1 MNKKGEGGGGGKNG
15 RGGRERGGKGGGG
28 DRQILCLSPPSFGSC
43 LASLFALTLYKK
55 CTNFI
60 RKPFRSQV
68 NGANDLM
75 SLAPLTLSKK
85 PSSQSFL
92 HTPIPN
98 VIVANV
104 VAILES
110 LRKSWRVLENLGES

>member
-1 MNKKGEGGGGGKNG
+1 MNKKGEGGGGGKKWKEEEG
-15 RGGRERGGKGGGG
+15 EGGEGGGGGG
-28 DRQILCLSPPSFGSC
+28 DRQNLCLSPPSFGSC

-98 VIVANV
+98 VIVANI

-110 LRKSWRVLENLGES
+110 LRKS

>member
-1 MNKKGEGGGGGKNG
+1 MEKEKGGGEEMEGGRRR
-15 RGGRERGGKGGGG
+15 RGGGGG
-28 DRQILCLSPPSFGSC
+28 DRQNLCLSPPSFGSC

-75 SLAPLTLSKK
+75 SLTPLTLSKK
-85 PSSQSFL
+85 PSIQSFL

-110 LRKSWRVLENLGES
+110 LRKS

>member
-1 MNKKGEGGGGGKNG
+1 MEGGRKRRG
-15 RGGRERGGKGGGG
+15 RAGG
-28 DRQILCLSPPSFGSC
+28 DRQSLCLSPPSFGSC

-75 SLAPLTLSKK
+75 SLTPLTLSKK

-92 HTPIPN
+92 HTAIPN
-98 VIVANV
+98 VIVANI
-104 VAILES
+104 VAILGS
-110 LRKSWRVLENLGES
+110 LRKS